1 MTAPYDP
8 LDSNLP
14 LITSDGKVTPEFEDY
29 LYKHEILISSAT
41 PEASVTAVPSTLCLD
56 ATNSILYI
64 KKTGTGNT
72 GWMAVGGSGSS
83 GVADSDY
90 GDITV
95 TGSGTVWTIDNGVVT
110 LAKLVD
116 ATGQYKIMVRS
127 SAGAGDWEELSSSS
141 NVFSI
146 LQAADYAA
154 VRTLLGLVIGTNV
167 QAYDATLT
175 AFAAY
180 NTNGLL
186 TQTAAD
192 TFTGRTITG
201 TTNEIT
207 VTNGDGVSGNPT
219 LSLSVTP
226 SGWYLSFAHGE
237 QDENAATTVLAGGA
251 YSQLGDDGAGGN
263 NITFTDDISPDWTSD
278 GYGGYTYTASTTK
291 YFDVYY
297 EYSLANV
304 SGTSAYTYY
313 NAIFLDSA
321 QASSRNIV
329 AITSA
334 RHQMVSIR
342 HRVQVAQNEKIT
354 ARIMQPSNVNANIQ
368 GLKVTITE
376 ADN

>member
-14 LITSDGKVTPEFEDY
+14 LIDENGRVTPEFEDY

-41 PEASVTAVPSTLCLD
+41 PEGSVTAVPSTLCLD

-64 KKTGTGNT
+64 KNTGTGNT

-83 GVADSDY
+83 GVSDGDY

-95 TGSGTVWTIDNGVVT
+95 SGSGTVWTIDNGVVT

-127 SAGAGDWEELSSSS
+127 SAGSGDWEELSSSS

-192 TFTGRTITG
+192 TFTGRTLTG

-207 VTNGDGVSGNPT
+207 VTNGNGVSGNPT
-219 LSLSVTP
+219 ISLGFTP
-226 SGWYLSFAHGE
+226 SGWYKSYAEGQQNE
-237 QDENAATTVLAGGA
+237 TAATTVMAV
-251 YSQLGDDGAGGN
+251 STWRQLGDNGAGGN
-263 NITFTDDISPDWTSD
+263 NITFTDNISPDFTSD
-278 GYGGYTYTASTTK
+278 GYGGYTYTGSATKNFEVEYEFSVTRTAGSTAITQS
-291 YFDVYY
+291 FALFID
-297 EYSLANV
+297 STQACNFTQQAFGG
-304 SGTSAYTYY
+304 GTQQMTV
-313 NAIFLDSA
+313 
-321 QASSRNIV
+321 SSRLN
-329 AITSA
+329 
-334 RHQMVSIR
+334 
-342 HRVQVAQNEKIT
+342 VAQNEKIT
-354 ARIMQPSNVNANIQ
+354 LQAFHSGGTNHDII
-368 GLKVTITE
+368 GLKVRITE